1 MAVAGNPRP
10 ITFSI
15 DSPPPS
21 LSLSP
26 NQYHYCIDALKF
38 FKDKLHK
45 PQEINREYA
54 ILQASKIRQSEVRG
68 RFSVAIGNKNR
79 AKNRYSDVLPFDDN
93 MVVLNSHKGCG
104 PSAGGYINASYIEIS
119 SSESISRFIATQGP
133 LPNTLEDFWEMI
145 IQNHC
150 PVIVMLTGLIDNYK
164 MIKCGDYFQTE
175 HGPRDFGNIYITT
188 KSFASTNTGLEMRHL
203 EVNYK
208 KSDKLPLS
216 VLHIQYPEWPDHGV
230 PMDTLAVREILRQTY
245 SIPPSSG
252 PIVVHCSA
260 GIGRTGTYCTIHN
273 TLQRV
278 FVGDMSALDL
288 VETVRKFRLQRAGM
302 VQTLEQYVFCYKAIV
317 DELEDLVS
325 QFNS

>member
-1 MAVAGNPRP
+1 MAVAGNSRP

-26 NQYHYCIDALKF
+26 DQYQYCIDALKF
-38 FKDKLHK
+38 FKDKLQK
-45 PQEINREYA
+45 PQEISREYA
-54 ILQASKIRQSEVRG
+54 ILEASTIGQSEMMD
-68 RFSVAIGNKNR
+68 RFSVALGSKNKD
-79 AKNRYSDVLPFDDN
+79 KNRYLVVLPFDDN
-93 MVVLNSHKGCG
+93 MVVLNSHKGCE
-104 PSAGGYINASYIEIS
+104 PSAGDYINASYIEIS

-133 LPNTLEDFWEMI
+133 LPNTFEDFWEMI

-150 PVIVMLTGLIDNYK
+150 PVIVMLTGLIENNK
-164 MIKCGDYFQTE
+164 IKCDDYFQTE
-175 HGPRDFGNIYITT
+175 DGPRDFGNIYITT
-188 KSFASTNTGLEMRHL
+188 KSFASTNTGLEMRNL

-208 KSDKLPLS
+208 KSDKLPPS
-216 VLHIQYPEWPDHGV
+216 VLHIHYPEWPDNGV
-230 PMDTLAVREILRQTY
+230 PMDTVVVRELLRQTY

-288 VETVRKFRLQRAGM
+288 VETVRKFRQQRDGM
-302 VQTLEQYVFCYKAIV
+302 IQTLDQYVFCYKAIV

-325 QFNS
+325 QFNR